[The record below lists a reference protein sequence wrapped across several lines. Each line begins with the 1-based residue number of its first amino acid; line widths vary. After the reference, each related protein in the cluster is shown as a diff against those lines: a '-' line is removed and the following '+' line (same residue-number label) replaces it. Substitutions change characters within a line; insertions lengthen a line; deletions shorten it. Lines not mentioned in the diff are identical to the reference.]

1 VIQAESPFRLARARR
16 AGTQIGALFQ
26 EIHHEHGELGVRR
39 ILGVLA
45 LAKKF
50 GRAAV
55 EDACATAVALGGHL
69 HATPRFHRT
78 RESGKLEFV

>member
-1 VIQAESPFRLARARR
+1 
-16 AGTQIGALFQ
+16 
-26 EIHHEHGELGVRR
+26 
-39 ILGVLA
+39 
-45 LAKKF
+45 
-50 GRAAV
+50 V